1 MQLTIELQMLSWAM
15 VLGLV
20 QLLAASASMTA
31 QRGIAWNAGARDGQA
46 EPLTGVAA
54 RLERAL
60 RNYLE
65 TFPIFAAAVLA
76 VSVEGRTSA
85 QAALAVQ
92 LYLWAR
98 VIYVPVYAAGIPY
111 LRSAIW
117 GVSFWGIVKLV
128 RALLGI

>member
-1 MQLTIELQMLSWAM
+1 MELTIELQMLGWAM

-31 QRGIAWNAGARDGQA
+31 QRGTKWNASARDGDPK
-46 EPLTGVAA
+46 PLTGVAA
-54 RLERAL
+54 RLDRAF
-60 RNYLE
+60 RNYQE

-76 VSVEGRTSA
+76 VSVAGRTNA
-85 QAALAVQ
+85 DTALGVQ

-98 VIYVPVYAAGIPY
+98 VAYVPAYAAGIPY

-117 GVSFWGIVKLV
+117 VVSFWGIVKLV
-128 RALLGI
+128 RALLGW

>member
-1 MQLTIELQMLSWAM
+1 MELTTELQMLGWAM
-15 VLGLV
+15 VLGVV
-20 QLLAASASMTA
+20 QLLAASASTTA
-31 QRGIAWNAGARDGQA
+31 QRGIKWNASARDN
-46 EPLTGVAA
+46 ETRPLTGVAA

-76 VSVEGRTSA
+76 VSVAGRTSA
-85 QAALAVQ
+85 DTALGVQ

-98 VIYVPVYAAGIPY
+98 VAYVPVYSAGIPY

-117 GVSFWGIVKLV
+117 VVSFWGIVKLL
-128 RALLGI
+128 RALLGW

>member
-1 MQLTIELQMLSWAM
+1 MQLTIELQMLGWAM

-31 QRGIAWNAGARDGQA
+31 QRGAKWNASARDGA
-46 EPLTGVAA
+46 AKPLTGVAA
-54 RLERAL
+54 RLDRAFG
-60 RNYLE
+60 NYLE
-65 TFPIFAAAVLA
+65 TFPILAAAVLA
-76 VSVEGRTSA
+76 VSVAGRSSA
-85 QAALAVQ
+85 ETALAVQ

-98 VIYVPVYAAGIPY
+98 VAYVPVYAAGIAY

-117 GVSFWGIVKLV
+117 VVSFWGIVKLV